1 MNFLD
6 IISKFS
12 FLIIGIIQIIILL
25 AIKVN
30 DIKHIEE
37 RIKDLSRQLEL
48 INNTLKEH
56 ERRLAYLEGK
66 LNHD

>member
-12 FLIIGIIQIIILL
+12 FLIIGVIQIIILL

-30 DIKHIEE
+30 DIRHIEE

-56 ERRLAYLEGK
+56 ERRLSYLEGK
-66 LNHD
+66 FNHD